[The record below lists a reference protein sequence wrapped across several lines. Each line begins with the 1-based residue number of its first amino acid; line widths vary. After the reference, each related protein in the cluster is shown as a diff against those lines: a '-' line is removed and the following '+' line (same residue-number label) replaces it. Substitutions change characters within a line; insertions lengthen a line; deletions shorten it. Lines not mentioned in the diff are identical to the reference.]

1 MSFLSRQVFNFDSF
15 RIVSEKEICDL
26 LLLNISI
33 KKEKEIKNII
43 VANLRS
49 SGSSGISS
57 FQIGCVFVE
66 NDLLNT
72 STFIQNC
79 IYMIFRIKEFAT
91 TSNF

>member
-15 RIVSEKEICDL
+15 RIGSEKEICNL

-43 VANLRS
+43 VANL
-49 SGSSGISS
+49 GSSGISS

-72 STFIQNC
+72 TTLIQNC
-79 IYMIFRIKEFAT
+79 IYMNFRIKEFAT
-91 TSNF
+91 TSNI